1 MASTE
6 DNGMCAREDSFELED
21 LEESFHELV
30 ISGESCF
37 NFKFE
42 FCSRMSIN
50 KV

>member
-6 DNGMCAREDSFELED
+6 DHGMCEDSFELED

-37 NFKFE
+37 SFKFE
-42 FCSRMSIN
+42 FCY
-50 KV
+50 